1 MTHSPALNRPTT
13 CIEQIRPRLHVTFSS
28 PFLSA
33 ALLSFWHFIMSC
45 MNIIHSTN
53 YKTVRE
59 TVQKKLCVNQ
69 ALFVLEQKIFN
80 VKSSLSCCH
89 LVDATSQRS
98 RIRPR
103 LLWVG
108 PEGRWLVTLGWEHT
122 CWIRNR
128 LRLLSVCGTYSAAQV
143 ISPSVATS
151 RP

>member
-1 MTHSPALNRPTT
+1 MTYSPALNRPTT

-28 PFLSA
+28 PLLSA
-33 ALLSFWHFIMSC
+33 ALLSILHFIMSC
-45 MNIIHSTN
+45 MNIIHSTH

-59 TVQKKLCVNQ
+59 LCVNQ

-89 LVDATSQRS
+89 SVDATSQRS

-108 PEGRWLVTLGWEHT
+108 PEGRWLVTLGWEHA

-128 LRLLSVCGTYSAAQV
+128 LRLLLVCGTYSAAQV